1 MRNTVDERAIILGEY
16 IIENDATVRAAAKQF
31 KISKSTVHKDVTE
44 RLKSNDPVLWKQVNV
59 VLQKNKKERHIR
71 GGMATKEKYQQPG
84 CVLR

>member
-16 IIENDATVRAAAKQF
+16 IIENDATVRVAAKQF

-71 GGMATKEKYQQPG
+71 GGMATRRKYKG
-84 CVLR
+84 E

>member
-16 IIENDATVRAAAKQF
+16 IIENDATVIAAAKQF

-71 GGMATKEKYQQPG
+71 GGMATRRKYKG
-84 CVLR
+84 E